1 MFESINDANQA
12 ITEAISS
19 GQPVLVDVVPAR
31 EVIDV
36 LAGDAKVLLHA
47 GPPITFEQMTPPM
60 QASCVG
66 AALFEGWAQTEVEAR
81 ALLAND
87 VTFSP
92 CHHHDAVGP
101 MGGITSA
108 NMAVLVVEN
117 TVGGNRAYCTMNEG
131 IGKVLRFGAYDGEVI
146 TRLEWMRD
154 ILGPSLA
161 QALRLT
167 KGGFALTPLFSRAIT
182 MGDEFHQRNIA
193 ASALFAK
200 EMAPLLA
207 RIGLDRSTLADVL
220 QFLSDTDQFF
230 LNLAMAAC
238 KSVMDAAAT
247 IEEGSIVTAMTR
259 NGKDFGIRVS
269 GLGDQWFTAPV
280 NTPRGLYFTGYSQEQ
295 ACPDLGDS
303 AILETFGLGGM
314 SMIAAPGVTR
324 FVGAGGFSDALATSE
339 EMAEIVVGYNSNL
352 PIPTWD
358 FQGAPLG
365 IDIRKVVA
373 TSITPVIN
381 TGIASLEP
389 GVGQIGAGTVRAPLA
404 CFVKALEALAVRYA
418 VAGTIPGDKD

>member
-1 MFESINDANQA
+1 MYGSINDANQA
-12 ITEAISS
+12 ITKIIST
-19 GQPVLVDVVPAR
+19 GQPVLLDVVRAR
-31 EVIDV
+31 DVIDV
-36 LAGDAKVLLHA
+36 LAGDTRVLLHA
-47 GPPITFEQMTPPM
+47 GPPITYAEMTPPM
-60 QASCVG
+60 QGSCVG
-66 AALFEGWAQTEVEAR
+66 AVLFEEWAPNEEKAR
-81 ALLAND
+81 ELLAHE
-87 VTFSP
+87 VTFTP

-101 MGGITSA
+101 MGGITSP
-108 NMAVLVVEN
+108 NMAVVVVEN
-117 TVGGNRAYCTMNEG
+117 RLRGNRAYCTMNEG
-131 IGKVLRFGAYDGEVI
+131 IGKVLRFGAYDSEVI
-146 TRLEWMRD
+146 ARLEWMRD

-167 KGGFALTPLFSRAIT
+167 NDGIALTPLIARAIT

-207 RIGLDRSTLADVL
+207 RTELDRSTMADVM

-238 KSVMDAAAT
+238 KSVMDAARAV
-247 IEEGSIVTAMTR
+247 EEGSVVTAMTR

-280 NTPRGLYFTGYSQEQ
+280 NTPQGLYFTGYSQDQ
-295 ACPDLGDS
+295 ACPDIGDS
-303 AILETFGLGGM
+303 SITETFGLGGM

-324 FVGAGGFSDALATSE
+324 FVGAGGYADALATSE
-339 EMAEIVVGYNSNL
+339 EMAEIVVGHNPNL

-365 IDIRKVVA
+365 IDIRRVVE
-373 TSITPVIN
+373 TSIAPIIN

-404 CFVKALEALAVRYA
+404 CFVKALEALASRYGVTA
-418 VAGTIPGDKD
+418 ADT